1 MGRMSYRHGT
11 RDPYLRIVLETHA
24 PGALLASDAVGRG
37 MREKGVAR
45 KLFFAPKKSLQSR
58 RASADIANRR

>member
-24 PGALLASDAVGRG
+24 PGALLAADPRN
-37 MREKGVAR
+37 AR
-45 KLFFAPKKSLQSR
+45 KGDCEKIVLRPEEIVT
-58 RASADIANRR
+58 IAACICGHC